1 MSEENEEFLDLSLV
15 GEHFRSGPG
24 NAVLEELPL
33 ILSDLFTVKN
43 D

>member
-1 MSEENEEFLDLSLV
+1 MLKSLCSFTPAGKKV
-15 GEHFRSGPG
+15 
-24 NAVLEELPL
+24 EELPL